1 MSRLVAENN
10 RSAPANTPT
19 HRLSFHRHFFSQPWR
34 GRRRC
39 DSLAAQRKA
48 RFVASGVK
56 NIKKK
61 AAPPRPLMT
70 TPHFD
75 FEREAFANGHLWV
88 AGVDEV
94 GRGPLAGPVGVAAVI
109 LDPDDLPEGL
119 NDSKVLPAL
128 ARESLCEIIFAK
140 ALSVSV
146 VFASVEE
153 IDLFN
158 IRGAAL
164 RAMTRSI
171 AALSVRP
178 HFALI
183 DGRDL
188 PEGLIC
194 PARPIIDGDALSMS
208 IAAASIV
215 AKTMRDALMRN
226 LGLEYPQYG
235 FGDHAGYA
243 TVAHRRALASAGPCP
258 YHRRSFR
265 LEPQQE

>member
-1 MSRLVAENN
+1 MAG
-10 RSAPANTPT
+10 AKIA
-19 HRLSFHRHFFSQPWR
+19 
-34 GRRRC
+34 
-39 DSLAAQRKA
+39 
-48 RFVASGVK
+48 
-56 NIKKK
+56 KKK
-61 AAPPRPLMT
+61 AAPSRPAPVA
-70 TPHFD
+70 PHFD
-75 FEREAFANGHLWV
+75 FEREAFASGHRWV

-119 NDSKVLPAL
+119 NDSKVLLAP
-128 ARESLCEIIFAK
+128 ARESLCEIIFVK

-146 VFASVEE
+146 VFPSVEE

-164 RAMTRSI
+164 RAMTRAV
-171 AALSVRP
+171 AALSLRP
-178 HFALI
+178 HYALI

-188 PEGLIC
+188 PDGLVC

-226 LGLEYPQYG
+226 LDRDYPHYG
-235 FGDHAGYA
+235 FADHVGYA
-243 TVAHRRALASAGPCP
+243 TAKHRQALSLSGPCP

-265 LEPQQE
+265 LGPEED

>member
-1 MSRLVAENN
+1 MKSAARLA
-10 RSAPANTPT
+10 
-19 HRLSFHRHFFSQPWR
+19 
-34 GRRRC
+34 
-39 DSLAAQRKA
+39 
-48 RFVASGVK
+48 
-56 NIKKK
+56 KKQ
-61 AAPPRPLMT
+61 AAPLSVAAA

-75 FEREAFANGHLWV
+75 FEREAFALGHRWV

-109 LDPDDLPEGL
+109 LNPDDLPEGL
-119 NDSKVLPAL
+119 NDSKMLQAPT
-128 ARESLCEIIFAK
+128 RESLCEIIFAK

-153 IDLFN
+153 IDLLN

-164 RAMTRSI
+164 RAMTRAV
-171 AALSVRP
+171 AALSRRP

-188 PEGLIC
+188 PDGLMC

-226 LGLEYPQYG
+226 LHRDYPTYG
-235 FGDHAGYA
+235 FAEHVGYA
-243 TVAHRRALASAGPCP
+243 TAGHRRALALAGPCP

-265 LEPQQE
+265 LGPESDED

>member
-1 MSRLVAENN
+1 LK
-10 RSAPANTPT
+10 TT
-19 HRLSFHRHFFSQPWR
+19 
-34 GRRRC
+34 
-39 DSLAAQRKA
+39 
-48 RFVASGVK
+48 
-56 NIKKK
+56 KKTV
-61 AAPPRPLMT
+61 APPPLPQIA
-70 TPHFD
+70 PHFD
-75 FEREAFANGHLWV
+75 FEREAFAKGHRWV

-109 LDPDDLPEGL
+109 LDPADLPEGL
-119 NDSKVLPAL
+119 DDSKAL
-128 ARESLCEIIFAK
+128 RAPTRESLCDIIFAK

-164 RAMTRSI
+164 RAMARAV
-171 AALSVRP
+171 AALSLRP
-178 HFALI
+178 DLALI

-188 PEGLIC
+188 PDGLIC
-194 PARPIIDGDALSMS
+194 VGRPIIDGDALSMS

-226 LGLEYPQYG
+226 LSHDYPQYG
-235 FGDHAGYA
+235 FAQHVGYA
-243 TVAHRRALASAGPCP
+243 TVGHRQALASLGPCP

-265 LEPQQE
+265 LEPEEE

>member
-1 MSRLVAENN
+1 VE
-10 RSAPANTPT
+10 
-19 HRLSFHRHFFSQPWR
+19 
-34 GRRRC
+34 
-39 DSLAAQRKA
+39 
-48 RFVASGVK
+48 SGVK
-56 NIKKK
+56 NTRKK
-61 AAPPRPLMT
+61 AAQPPLPLAI

-75 FEREAFANGHLWV
+75 FEREAFANGHRWV

-119 NDSKVLPAL
+119 NDSKVLPAP

-140 ALSVSV
+140 ALSVSI

-164 RAMTRSI
+164 RAMARAV

-178 HFALI
+178 HYVLI

-194 PARPIIDGDALSMS
+194 PGRPIIDGDALSMS

-226 LGLEYPQYG
+226 LDRDYPQYG
-235 FGDHAGYA
+235 FAGHVGYA
-243 TVAHRRALASAGPCP
+243 TVGHRRALASSGPCP

-265 LEPQQE
+265 LEPQED

>member
-1 MSRLVAENN
+1 MVSLKAAASRA
-10 RSAPANTPT
+10 ATPAN
-19 HRLSFHRHFFSQPWR
+19 RVAFHRHFRFPSWLVYR
-34 GRRRC
+34 GC
-39 DSLAAQRKA
+39 DSLPLHEPAQ
-48 RFVASGVK
+48 FVRSGVK
-56 NIKKK
+56 NVKKK
-61 AAPPRPLMT
+61 VAPPPPPQAT

-75 FEREAFANGHLWV
+75 FEREAFANGHRWV

-119 NDSKVLPAL
+119 NDSKVLLAPA
-128 ARESLCEIIFAK
+128 RKSLCEIIFTK

-164 RAMTRSI
+164 RAMARAVS
-171 AALSVRP
+171 ALSVRP

-188 PEGLIC
+188 PDGLIC

-235 FGDHAGYA
+235 FAEHVGYA
-243 TVAHRRALASAGPCP
+243 TVGHRRALASAGPCP

-265 LEPQQE
+265 LEPREE